1 MFKKDFYDFLQTV
14 NESFNEYEI
23 RKKYLFMVKKYHPD
37 TAPSGLEFLY
47 NDYMV
52 LINRVY
58 SKGRTSVKEVDI
70 PKKAIDR
77 TFENQ
82 KNGYVFY
89 DYYGRERRYTNYL
102 EYIFHLGME
111 EYNTALL
118 ILSNGTFEDCYIN
131 TQQKFN
137 VNDNKRVFDSMQ
149 HIYNAIKCFSCIL
162 KNYPNY
168 VFIESVKEQFQKVI
182 KLNNNISK
190 IIE

>member
-1 MFKKDFYDFLQTV
+1 
-14 NESFNEYEI
+14 
-23 RKKYLFMVKKYHPD
+23 
-37 TAPSGLEFLY
+37 
-47 NDYMV
+47 
-52 LINRVY
+52 
-58 SKGRTSVKEVDI
+58 
-70 PKKAIDR
+70 
-77 TFENQ
+77 
-82 KNGYVFY
+82 
-89 DYYGRERRYTNYL
+89 
-102 EYIFHLGME
+102 ME